1 MKMGTVSEAII
12 RRLSKDVN
20 VVLSDEDGKCH
31 DAAMKAIKSM
41 SKNELGNWGVIHE
54 PWFEKCNNVSALIGF
69 AVGVTM
75 VCAVAKVR
83 KVIKK
88 RDEHAK

>member
-31 DAAMKAIKSM
+31 DAAMKAINSM

-54 PWFEKCNNVSALIGF
+54 PWFEKCNNVSALIGV
-69 AVGVTM
+69 AVGASM
-75 VCAVAKVR
+75 VGLCIGIRKIVKKAK
-83 KVIKK
+83 
-88 RDEHAK
+88 ES